1 MNDPMKCPKC
11 QFENPDDTVYCGKC
25 GTKFQASEDLP
36 ISRTETIQAPIREL
50 TTGTTFAGRYQVI
63 EEIGKG
69 GMGKVYKVLDKEID
83 GKVAL
88 KLIRPE
94 IVTDKKTIERFRN
107 ELKMARDISHKNV
120 CRMYDLN
127 KDEETYYITMEYV
140 PGEDLKSFI
149 RRAGQLSVGKS
160 IAIAKQVC
168 EGLVEAHRLE
178 VVHRDLKPQNVMID
192 REGNVRI
199 MDFGVARSL
208 KEKGITGVG
217 VMIGT
222 PEYMSPE
229 QVEGKEVDQ
238 RSDIYS
244 LGVIIYEMVTGR
256 VPFEGDTPLSI
267 AVKHKIE
274 APRSPKEINAQ
285 IPDDLSRVVLKCME
299 KDKEKRCQS
308 ASELLSEL
316 ANIEKGIPTTERL
329 IPKRKPITSREITV
343 KFKLKKLFIPALVV
357 IALAVIWVIVWQLLP
372 QKEAIP
378 VLSDKPSIAVISFNN
393 QTGDKAYDYLRDAI
407 PNLLI
412 TSLEQS
418 GYLSVTTWERM
429 YDLLK
434 QMGKEKPEVIDRDLG
449 FELCRMDGVD
459 AIVLGSFIKAGDL
472 FATDVKVLDVESK
485 SLLKS
490 ASSKGEGVRSILES
504 QIDELSKEIALGVGL
519 SERKIK
525 ATQLRISEV
534 TTTSMDAFNLFLRG
548 REDQEKLY
556 YDDAR
561 RFLEKA
567 VEIDPSFAL
576 AYRYLAS
583 VYYGLGN
590 LTERDEAIKKAKA
603 SSKKASDKERLYIE
617 AAYAITIEKDREKS
631 FGILKEM
638 VKKYPK
644 EKRVHYDLAM
654 LYRNKGLPDKAIEE
668 FNKAMELDPKYGYAI
683 NDLAYTYA
691 FIGNLEKAIEYFK
704 RYASVSPGNAN
715 PLDSMAEMYL
725 RMGELDEA
733 IAKYKVALE
742 IKPDF
747 GSDWN
752 IAYIYALKEE
762 YHEVMKWIDQFI
774 ARAPSPG
781 KKAEGLIWKGFYH
794 YWLGSLEQSL
804 SQLRRAEEMAEAVG
818 NELWKSYVNWVRGWF
833 FYDQGEHE
841 RSQRHF
847 KSWNDINTA
856 NFPSLI
862 PFYQA
867 YYSFYLGLID
877 LKQGKID
884 SAKSRLAEV
893 KSQLPK
899 VGSSTKVRL
908 KFRYDFL
915 SAEVLLA
922 EDSFDRAIS
931 VWEKTSPLG
940 MTRSMFTWYI
950 LTYNAPFLKDV
961 LARAYRKKGEID
973 KAITEYERLITFDS
987 QSPERFLIHPKY
999 HYRLAILYE
1008 EKGWEGKAI
1017 EEYQK
1022 FLDLW
1027 KNADPDIPEVIDA
1040 KKQLAS
1046 LQK

>member
-1 MNDPMKCPKC
+1 M
-11 QFENPDDTVYCGKC
+11 
-25 GTKFQASEDLP
+25 
-36 ISRTETIQAPIREL
+36 
-50 TTGTTFAGRYQVI
+50 
-63 EEIGKG
+63 
-69 GMGKVYKVLDKEID
+69 
-83 GKVAL
+83 AL

-94 IVTDKKTIERFRN
+94 IAVDKKTIERFRN
-107 ELKMARDISHKNV
+107 ELKTARDIAHKNV

-127 KDEETYYITMEYV
+127 KEEGIYYITMEYV

-168 EGLVEAHRLE
+168 QGLVEAHRLE

-208 KEKGITGVG
+208 KEKGITGAG

-357 IALAVIWVIVWQLLP
+357 IALAVIGVIVWQLLP
-372 QKEAIP
+372 QKESIP
-378 VLSDKPSIAVISFNN
+378 VLSDKHSIAVISFNN

-434 QMGKEKPEVIDRDLG
+434 QMGKESVDVIDRDMG
-449 FELCRMDGVD
+449 FELCRMEGVD

-485 SLLKS
+485 RLLKS
-490 ASSKGEGVRSILES
+490 ASSKGEGIRSILES
-504 QIDELSKEIALGVGL
+504 QIDELSKEISRGVGL

-525 ATQLRISEV
+525 ATQLSIIGA
-534 TTTSMDAFNLFLRG
+534 TTTSMDAYNFFLRG
-548 REDQEKLY
+548 REDKEKFY
-556 YDDAR
+556 FDDAR

-567 VEIDPSFAL
+567 VEIDPAFAL
-576 AYRYLAS
+576 AYRYLAD
-583 VYYGLGN
+583 VYNVLGN
-590 LTERDEAIKKAKA
+590 TKARDGAIGKAK
-603 SSKKASDKERLYIE
+603 SFSKKATAKERLFIE
-617 AAYAITIEKDREKS
+617 AAYATHVEKDSEKR
-631 FGILKEM
+631 FRILKEL
-638 VKKYPK
+638 VKKFPK
-644 EKRVHYDLAM
+644 EKRSRFDL
-654 LYRNKGLPDKAIEE
+654 GLECKERGLFNEAAGE
-668 FNKAMELDPKYGYAI
+668 FNQALELDPGYGNAI
-683 NDLAYTYA
+683 NELAYNYSHM
-691 FIGNLEKAIEYFK
+691 GNFEKAIEYFEK
-704 RYASVSPGNAN
+704 YSSVSPGDAN

-725 RMGELDEA
+725 RMGKLDEA
-733 IAKYKVALE
+733 IVKYKEALE

-747 GSDWN
+747 GSDWEV
-752 IAYIYALKEE
+752 AYIYALKEDYTE
-762 YHEVMKWIDQFI
+762 SMKWIDQFM
-774 ARAPSPG
+774 ARAPSAG
-781 KKAEGLIWKGFYH
+781 AKAEGYVWKGFYH
-794 YWLGSLEQSL
+794 YWLGNFDKAMTE
-804 SQLRRAEEMAEAVG
+804 LRRAEEIAQSVG
-818 NELWKSYVNWVRGWF
+818 NDLWKAWTAYVRGWIH
-833 FYDQGEHE
+833 YDRGEYE
-841 RSQRHF
+841 LFQKCF
-847 KSWNDINTA
+847 NNWFNIMIK
-856 NFPSLI
+856 NFPSSM
-862 PFYQA
+862 PFFKA
-867 YYSFYLGLID
+867 LYSAYLGYVD
-877 LKQGKID
+877 LKQRQID
-884 SAKSRLAEV
+884 LLKSRLAEMN
-893 KSQLPK
+893 SLINDLNP
-899 VGSSTKVRL
+899 SSKGRIT
-908 KFRYDFL
+908 FRYNL
-915 SAEVLLA
+915 LNAEVLLA
-922 EDSFDRAIS
+922 EDSFDQAIS
-931 VWEKTSPLG
+931 VLEKASSLG
-940 MTRSMFTWYI
+940 MIRSTFTWYI

-973 KAITEYERLITFDS
+973 KAIAEYERLITFDS

-999 HYRLAILYE
+999 HYRLAKLYE
-1008 EKGWEGKAI
+1008 EKGWKGKAI
-1017 EEYQK
+1017 DQYEQ

-1027 KNADPDIPEVIDA
+1027 KDADPGTAEVEDA
-1040 KKQLAS
+1040 KKRLAG
-1046 LQK
+1046 LRG